1 MQFQYLKKEIIR
13 INTPDVPI
21 PYSPKLEKKIIPNAK
36 LIQEKIKKLI

>member
-21 PYSPKLEKKIIPNAK
+21 PYAQSLEKQIVPNAK
-36 LIQEKIKKLI
+36 SIQENVKKLI